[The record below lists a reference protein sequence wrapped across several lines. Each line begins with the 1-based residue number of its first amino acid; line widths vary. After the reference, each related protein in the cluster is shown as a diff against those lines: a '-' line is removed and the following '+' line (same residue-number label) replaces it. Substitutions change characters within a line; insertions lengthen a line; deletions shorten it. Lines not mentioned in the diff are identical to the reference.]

1 MTAPVLPDKKALRAQ
16 YIALRKGLSA
26 AEREEKSARAAE
38 RIAGLPEYRNASAV
52 LVYDAMPGEL
62 DLRPLLR
69 HPASAGKR
77 FAFPVCVRPTE
88 MKAMVPGRWRRGA
101 FGILEPDPDG
111 SEELPPERL
120 DLVICPGVAFDEY
133 RTRLGMG
140 GGYYDRFLPAC
151 KNAPAVMAAFE
162 VQHAAFLPRE
172 ASDVPMS
179 RIVTEDA
186 VY

>member
-1 MTAPVLPDKKALRAQ
+1 MQTKQTLREKYLRARRS
-16 YIALRKGLSA
+16 LTPE
-26 AEREEKSARAAE
+26 ERAEKSARIAE
-38 RIAGLPEYRNASAV
+38 RIAALPEFAAAETV
-52 LVYDAMPGEL
+52 LVYRATPDEA
-62 DLRPLLR
+62 DLNFLTE

-111 SEELPPERL
+111 SEELPPECL
-120 DLVICPGVAFDEY
+120 DLAICPGVAFDEY